1 MEIKMT
7 GRGGRLMGRKA
18 ESICTAWKKNL
29 LEHEKK
35 NRVAAIRQSISSFEE
50 DMKRNAVSKAC
61 YVYINGVSMP
71 VINA

>member
-1 MEIKMT
+1 MA
-7 GRGGRLMGRKA
+7 GRERRLTGRKA

-35 NRVAAIRQSISSFEE
+35 SRGAAIRQSISSFEE
-50 DMKRNAVSKAC
+50 GMKRNAVSKAC

-71 VINA
+71 VINE

>member
-1 MEIKMT
+1 MT
-7 GRGGRLMGRKA
+7 GRERSFRGRKA

-35 NRVAAIRQSISSFEE
+35 SRAAAARQSISSFEE
-50 DMKRNAVSKAC
+50 DMKRNAVAKVC

-71 VINA
+71 VPDV